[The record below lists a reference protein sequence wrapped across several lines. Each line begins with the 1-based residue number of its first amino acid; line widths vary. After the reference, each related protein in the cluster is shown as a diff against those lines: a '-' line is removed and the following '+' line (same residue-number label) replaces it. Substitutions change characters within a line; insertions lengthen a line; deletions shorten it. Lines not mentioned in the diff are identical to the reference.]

1 MPWAICV
8 KNLEIGEMVLIT
20 PDMTVDV
27 DDPRYDDE
35 VHIVPV
41 TIDTKDPDYLSFGVH
56 DFKRDCYCH
65 PKIQKHCGGRTV
77 IKHRATVN

>member
-20 PDMTVDV
+20 PDMSVDV
-27 DDPRYDDE
+27 DDPRFDDE

-41 TIDTKDPDYLSFGVH
+41 VVDPKDPDRLSFGIH
-56 DFKRDCYCH
+56 DFVRDCVCH
-65 PKIQKHCGGRTV
+65 PKIQNHCGGRTV
-77 IKHRATVN
+77 IKHRAVVN